1 MVAIGLVTYII
12 VFNLNQMVK
21 FGKTNYQHLK
31 TGMFD
36 TMQKDKR
43 EPWSKKGELFHRHR
57 PRANAE
63 QAKPSEWWI
72 LVYILQKNWDIVLF
86 RKTKGST
93 EKENGDS
100 EEVVCEAPAEG

>member
-1 MVAIGLVTYII
+1 
-12 VFNLNQMVK
+12 
-21 FGKTNYQHLK
+21 
-31 TGMFD
+31 MFD

-43 EPWSKKGELFHRHR
+43 EPWSRKGELFHRHR